1 MYQYGIQRVNERYSD
16 SKIQDK
22 INGLERLKSSVL
34 ISEPNISKRMAAGNT
49 IDQCVKIW
57 KINLSKKA
65 DKRQTDNLLCQ
76 IHEKANRGR

>member
-49 IDQCVKIW
+49 IDQCVKIF

-65 DKRQTDNLLCQ
+65 DKR
-76 IHEKANRGR
+76 